1 MPPKRDSG
9 AGAGEEAKTGRW
21 GVKIENDGQA
31 EPELPGKPAEV
42 LLHALLFR
50 TIALALQHGTWHGV
64 AWKSHQGTLAR
75 CSAGLLHW
83 RVRAITSVAVCI
95 TAYLCTCVD
104 MCVHARHIYCTH
116 ILYVCGAL
124 AAPLHHAH
132 LVPLCVLFWID
143 RCFGLIN
150 RFPFSRRVRKSE
162 DERRRLPSTMQ
173 SVAWRSAQMRPRV
186 LRGVCSCVRAHVC
199 SEVRVRVFVCVRVC
213 VCARA

>member
-1 MPPKRDSG
+1 VFPQPCLARATNQLLPPHRLCLRPYGLALSVFFCSWFSQEKTTVRTSLALVRMPPKRDSG

-83 RVRAITSVAVCI
+83 RMRAITSVVVCI

-104 MCVHARHIYCTH
+104 MCVHARHTY
-116 ILYVCGAL
+116 ILYIHIICMRRSCRSL
-124 AAPLHHAH
+124 APCS
-132 LVPLCVLFWID
+132 P
-143 RCFGLIN
+143 GL
-150 RFPFSRRVRKSE
+150 S
-162 DERRRLPSTMQ
+162 
-173 SVAWRSAQMRPRV
+173 
-186 LRGVCSCVRAHVC
+186 
-199 SEVRVRVFVCVRVC
+199 VRVVLD
-213 VCARA
+213 